1 LALYVQTNVSSLFTQ
16 NQLASTQNSMS
27 TTFQRLSSGYRIN
40 GASDDA
46 AGLGISESMNSQ
58 VRSFTVAERNAMDGI
73 SMVQTADAAA
83 GQISSLLT
91 RLRELAVQSSNGA
104 LVSNDRANLETEF
117 TAVSAE
123 IDRIAGVTKFNGLSL
138 LSGGAS
144 TDFQVGIFSGANEKI
159 NVDFSAKT
167 LTTGGLGVLG
177 IGSTATSAL
186 AAISALDSAM
196 QALNTQREKFGA
208 GVNRLQQAVSNIQTA
223 RTNLSA
229 ALGRIRDVDVA
240 EEAANMTKWQ
250 VLTQAGTSVLAQA
263 NQAPQS
269 ALSLLRG

>member
-1 LALYVQTNVSSLFTQ
+1 
-16 NQLASTQNSMS
+16 
-27 TTFQRLSSGYRIN
+27 
-40 GASDDA
+40 
-46 AGLGISESMNSQ
+46 
-58 VRSFTVAERNAMDGI
+58 
-73 SMVQTADAAA
+73 MVQTADAAA

-117 TAVSAE
+117 TAVSSE
-123 IDRIAGVTKFNGLSL
+123 IDRIAGVTKFNGLAL

-167 LTTGGLGVLG
+167 LTTTGLGVLG

-186 AAISALDSAM
+186 AALSALDSAM

-208 GVNRLQQAVSNIQTA
+208 GVNRLQQAVTNIQTS

-263 NQAPQS
+263 NQAPQA

>member
-1 LALYVQTNVSSLFTQ
+1 MAIYVQTNVSSLFTQ
-16 NQLASTQNSMS
+16 NQLASTQNAMS

-40 GASDDA
+40 GAADDA

-58 VRSFTVAERNAMDGI
+58 VRSFSVAERNAMDGI

-104 LVSNDRANLETEF
+104 LVSNDRVNLETEF
-117 TAVSAE
+117 TAVSSE
-123 IDRIAGVTKFNGLSL
+123 IDRIAGVTKFNGIAL

-144 TDFQVGIFSGANEKI
+144 TDFQVGIFSGSTEKI
-159 NVDFSAKT
+159 NVNFAGRN
-167 LTTGGLGVLG
+167 LTANGLGVLN

-186 AAISALDSAM
+186 AALSALDSAI
-196 QALNTQREKFGA
+196 QILNTQREAFGA
-208 GVNRLQQAVSNIQTA
+208 GINRLQQAVTNLQTS

-263 NQAPQS
+263 NQTPQS

>member
-1 LALYVQTNVSSLFTQ
+1 MAIYVQTNVSSLFTQ
-16 NQLASTQNSMS
+16 NQLANTQNAMS
-27 TTFQRLSSGYRIN
+27 TTFRRLSSGYRIN
-40 GASDDA
+40 GAADDA

-58 VRSFTVAERNAMDGI
+58 VRSFGVAERNAMDGI

-104 LVSNDRANLETEF
+104 LVSNDRVNLETEF
-117 TAVSAE
+117 TAVSSE
-123 IDRIAGVTKFNGLSL
+123 IDRIAGVTKFNGISL

-144 TDFQVGIFSGANEKI
+144 TDFQVGIFSGGTEKI
-159 NVDFSAKT
+159 NVNFAGRN
-167 LTTGGLGVLG
+167 LTANGLGVLS

-186 AAISALDSAM
+186 AALSALDSAI
-196 QALNTQREKFGA
+196 QILNTQREAFGA
-208 GVNRLQQAVSNIQTA
+208 GINRLQQAVTNLQTS

-263 NQAPQS
+263 NQSPQS

>member
-1 LALYVQTNVSSLFTQ
+1 MAIYVQTNVSSLFTQ
-16 NQLASTQNSMS
+16 NQLANTQNAMS
-27 TTFQRLSSGYRIN
+27 TTFRRLSSGYRIN
-40 GASDDA
+40 GAADDA

-58 VRSFTVAERNAMDGI
+58 VRSFGVAERNAMDGI

-104 LVSNDRANLETEF
+104 LVSNDRVNLETEF
-117 TAVSAE
+117 TAVSSE
-123 IDRIAGVTKFNGLSL
+123 IDRIAGVTKFNGISL

-144 TDFQVGIFSGANEKI
+144 TDFQVGIFSGGTEKI
-159 NVDFSAKT
+159 NVNFGGRN
-167 LTTGGLGVLG
+167 LTANGLGVLS

-186 AAISALDSAM
+186 AALSALDSAI
-196 QALNTQREKFGA
+196 QILNTQREAFGA
-208 GVNRLQQAVSNIQTA
+208 GINRLQQAVTNLQTS

-263 NQAPQS
+263 NQSPQS

>member
-1 LALYVQTNVSSLFTQ
+1 MALYVQTNVSSLFTQ

-91 RLRELAVQSSNGA
+91 RLRELALQSSNGA
-104 LVSNDRANLETEF
+104 LVSNDRVNLETEF
-117 TAVSAE
+117 TAVSSE
-123 IDRIAGVTKFNGLSL
+123 IDRIANVTKFNSVSL
-138 LSGGAS
+138 LNNGAS

-159 NVDFSAKT
+159 TVNFAARS
-167 LTTGGLGVLG
+167 LTTTALGVLT

-196 QALNTQREKFGA
+196 QALNTQRETFGA
-208 GVNRLQQAVSNIQTA
+208 GVNRLQQAVTNIQTA

-250 VLTQAGTSVLAQA
+250 VLTQAGTSVLSQA
-263 NQAPQS
+263 NQAPQA

>member
-1 LALYVQTNVSSLFTQ
+1 MAL
-16 NQLASTQNSMS
+16 
-27 TTFQRLSSGYRIN
+27 
-40 GASDDA
+40 
-46 AGLGISESMNSQ
+46 
-58 VRSFTVAERNAMDGI
+58 RSATVKER
-73 SMVQTADAAA
+73 TW
-83 GQISSLLT
+83 
-91 RLRELAVQSSNGA
+91 
-104 LVSNDRANLETEF
+104 EF
-117 TAVSAE
+117 TAVSSE
-123 IDRIAGVTKFNGLSL
+123 IDRIAGVTKFNGVSL

-167 LTTGGLGVLG
+167 LTTGGLGVLS

-263 NQAPQS
+263 NQAPQT

>member
-1 LALYVQTNVSSLFTQ
+1 MAIYVQTNVSSLFTQ
-16 NQLASTQNSMS
+16 NQLANTQNAMS
-27 TTFQRLSSGYRIN
+27 TTFRRLSSGYRIN
-40 GASDDA
+40 GAADDA

-58 VRSFTVAERNAMDGI
+58 VRSFGVAERNAMDGI

-104 LVSNDRANLETEF
+104 LVSNDRVNLETEF
-117 TAVSAE
+117 TAVSSE
-123 IDRIAGVTKFNGLSL
+123 IDRIAGVTKFNGISL

-144 TDFQVGIFSGANEKI
+144 TDFQVGIFSGGTEKI
-159 NVDFSAKT
+159 NVNFAGRN
-167 LTTGGLGVLG
+167 LTANGLGVLS
-177 IGSTATSAL
+177 IGSTATTAL
-186 AAISALDSAM
+186 AALSALDSAI
-196 QALNTQREKFGA
+196 QILNTQREAFGA
-208 GVNRLQQAVSNIQTA
+208 GINRLQQAVTNLQTS

-263 NQAPQS
+263 NQSPQS